1 MTNKVPLSMVIP
13 QELKQAMV
21 DAAKR
26 LNISMSALV
35 CLILTQWLNK
45 PDEPKL

>member
-1 MTNKVPLSMVIP
+1 MTNKVPLNMVIP
-13 QELKQAMV
+13 QELKQAV
-21 DAAKR
+21 ADAAKE

-35 CLILTQWLNK
+35 CLVLTQWINE